1 LTLSNN
7 PEERAMEQQSLNEST
22 TSLSSREPHV
32 ALVGEATSIE
42 VDELRHQ
49 VLRHREDL
57 KSIDTQIA
65 RLEETIDLEQQQLRE
80 AREALAEKNRLR
92 ARLLLVRSAM
102 SKFVQGLQSRE

>member
-1 LTLSNN
+1 
-7 PEERAMEQQSLNEST
+7 MEQQSLNEST

-49 VLRHREDL
+49 VLRHRADL

-80 AREALAEKNRLR
+80 ARVALAEKIRLR
-92 ARLLLVRSAM
+92 ARQQHNHNT
-102 SKFVQGLQSRE
+102 KTKKVQGLQSRE